1 MMTTYDEFL
10 EKQLAEATSKLHLAH
25 AAMQKFV
32 DKVEAGLAR
41 SKETYAE
48 FKELLNNK

>member
-1 MMTTYDEFL
+1 MKTHNEFL
-10 EKQLAEATSKLHLAH
+10 EKQLDEANNKLKLAH

-41 SKETYAE
+41 SKETCRI
-48 FKELLNNK
+48 